1 MKANYLWMLL
11 FTIAGLFNT
20 SAQHKMEDLNRGLV
34 AIRTNPKEVY
44 VAWRLLESDSKN
56 VSFNVYRDGVLL
68 NDQPIKQSTNF
79 LDTTIK
85 NATYQIKAV
94 LNNKE
99 VLASEKVK
107 VWQQNYLEIPL
118 QIPQGGTTP
127 DGVSYTY
134 TANDASVG
142 DLDGDGQ
149 YEVILKWNPTNAKDN
164 SHEGYTGNV
173 YIDAYTM
180 TGKLKWRVDLGINIR
195 AGAHYTQFMVYDLDG
210 DGKAEM
216 ACKTADGTKDG
227 LGNIIGETNKDY
239 RNKVGR
245 ITQGSEYLTVF
256 DGETGKAIST
266 TDYVPA
272 RGDLE
277 AWGDTYGNR
286 VDRFL
291 GGVAYLDGQHPSLVM
306 CRGYY
311 TRTVIAAW
319 DFKDGQLLKRWVFD
333 TDDKVNQE
341 YAGQGNHSLSIADV
355 DEDGK
360 DEIIYGSMTVDNDG
374 TGLYTTGL
382 GHGDALH
389 VSDFDPNRPG
399 LEVFMPHEN
408 KKDGVTF
415 RSARTGE
422 IIWQH
427 KKNIDVG
434 RGLAADIDSTHLGAE
449 FWAMGDMGVY
459 NVKGKVVDSKIPSI
473 NFTIWWDNDLQRE
486 LLDGT
491 TISKYGIGTIFTAEN
506 CSSNNGT
513 KATPSLQADLF
524 GDWREEVMFRTS
536 DNSALRIYINS
547 DVSTRRLTTLMHNR
561 QYRMAIVWQNVGYN
575 QPPWPSFYL
584 GYGMDS
590 LDKTTINK

>member
-68 NDQPIKQSTNF
+68 NNQPIKQSTNF
-79 LDTTIK
+79 LDATIK

-94 LNNKE
+94 LDNKE

-266 TDYVPA
+266 TDYLPA

-473 NFTIWWDNDLQRE
+473 NFAIWWDNDLQRE

>member
-1 MKANYLWMLL
+1 MRTNYLWMLL
-11 FTIAGLFNT
+11 FIIAGLFNT
-20 SAQHKMEDLNRGLV
+20 SAQHKLEDLNRGLV
-34 AIRTNPKEVY
+34 AVRTNPNEVY

-68 NDQPIKQSTNF
+68 NNQPIKQSTNF
-79 LDTTIK
+79 LDVSVQD
-85 NATYQIKAV
+85 ATYQVKTV
-94 LNNKE
+94 LDTKE
-99 VLASEKVK
+99 VSASEKVK

-227 LGNIIGETNKDY
+227 LGNIIGKTNKDY

-245 ITQGSEYLTVF
+245 ITQGTEYLTIF

-319 DFKDGQLLKRWVFD
+319 DFKDGQLFKRWVFD

-341 YAGQGNHSLSIADV
+341 YAGQGNHSLSIVDV

-449 FWAMGDMGVY
+449 FWALGDMGVY

-473 NFTIWWDNDLQRE
+473 NFAIWWDNDLQRE

-513 KATPSLQADLF
+513 KATSSLQADLF

-536 DNSALRIYINS
+536 DNSALRIYMNS

-584 GYGMDS
+584 GYSMDS
-590 LDKTTINK
+590 LVKTTINK

>member
-68 NDQPIKQSTNF
+68 NNQPIKQSTNF
-79 LDTTIK
+79 LDATIK

-94 LNNKE
+94 LDNKE
-99 VLASEKVK
+99 VLVSEKVK

-473 NFTIWWDNDLQRE
+473 NFAIWWDNDLQRE

>member
-1 MKANYLWMLL
+1 MG
-11 FTIAGLFNT
+11 F
-20 SAQHKMEDLNRGLV
+20 
-34 AIRTNPKEVY
+34 
-44 VAWRLLESDSKN
+44 LENS
-56 VSFNVYRDGVLL
+56 
-68 NDQPIKQSTNF
+68 
-79 LDTTIK
+79 
-85 NATYQIKAV
+85 
-94 LNNKE
+94 
-99 VLASEKVK
+99 
-107 VWQQNYLEIPL
+107 L
-118 QIPQGGTTP
+118 QCVCQ
-127 DGVSYTY
+127 
-134 TANDASVG
+134 
-142 DLDGDGQ
+142 
-149 YEVILKWNPTNAKDN
+149 
-164 SHEGYTGNV
+164 
-173 YIDAYTM
+173 
-180 TGKLKWRVDLGINIR
+180 
-195 AGAHYTQFMVYDLDG
+195 
-210 DGKAEM
+210 
-216 ACKTADGTKDG
+216 
-227 LGNIIGETNKDY
+227 
-239 RNKVGR
+239 
-245 ITQGSEYLTVF
+245 
-256 DGETGKAIST
+256 
-266 TDYVPA
+266 
-272 RGDLE
+272 
-277 AWGDTYGNR
+277 
-286 VDRFL
+286 
-291 GGVAYLDGQHPSLVM
+291 
-306 CRGYY
+306 
-311 TRTVIAAW
+311 
-319 DFKDGQLLKRWVFD
+319 VFD

-399 LEVFMPHEN
+399 IEVFMPHEN

-473 NFTIWWDNDLQRE
+473 NFAIWWDNDLQRE

-536 DNSALRIYINS
+536 DNSTLRIYINS

>member
-68 NDQPIKQSTNF
+68 NNQPIKQSTNF
-79 LDTTIK
+79 LDATIK

-94 LNNKE
+94 LDNKE
-99 VLASEKVK
+99 VLVSEKVK

-266 TDYVPA
+266 TDYLPA

-473 NFTIWWDNDLQRE
+473 NFAIWWDNDLQRE

>member
-34 AIRTNPKEVY
+34 AIRINPKEVY

-68 NDQPIKQSTNF
+68 NNQPIKQSTNF
-79 LDTTIK
+79 LDATIK
-85 NATYQIKAV
+85 NATYQINAV

-216 ACKTADGTKDG
+216 ASKTADGTKDG

-239 RNKVGR
+239 RN
-245 ITQGSEYLTVF
+245 
-256 DGETGKAIST
+256 
-266 TDYVPA
+266 
-272 RGDLE
+272 
-277 AWGDTYGNR
+277 
-286 VDRFL
+286 
-291 GGVAYLDGQHPSLVM
+291 
-306 CRGYY
+306 
-311 TRTVIAAW
+311 
-319 DFKDGQLLKRWVFD
+319 
-333 TDDKVNQE
+333 
-341 YAGQGNHSLSIADV
+341 
-355 DEDGK
+355 
-360 DEIIYGSMTVDNDG
+360 
-374 TGLYTTGL
+374 
-382 GHGDALH
+382 
-389 VSDFDPNRPG
+389 
-399 LEVFMPHEN
+399 
-408 KKDGVTF
+408 
-415 RSARTGE
+415 
-422 IIWQH
+422 
-427 KKNIDVG
+427 
-434 RGLAADIDSTHLGAE
+434 
-449 FWAMGDMGVY
+449 
-459 NVKGKVVDSKIPSI
+459 
-473 NFTIWWDNDLQRE
+473 
-486 LLDGT
+486 
-491 TISKYGIGTIFTAEN
+491 N
-506 CSSNNGT
+506 CS
-513 KATPSLQADLF
+513 ADK
-524 GDWREEVMFRTS
+524 R
-536 DNSALRIYINS
+536 
-547 DVSTRRLTTLMHNR
+547 
-561 QYRMAIVWQNVGYN
+561 
-575 QPPWPSFYL
+575 P
-584 GYGMDS
+584 
-590 LDKTTINK
+590 

>member
-1 MKANYLWMLL
+1 MLL

-68 NDQPIKQSTNF
+68 NNQPIKQSTNF
-79 LDTTIK
+79 LDATIK

-94 LNNKE
+94 LDNKE
-99 VLASEKVK
+99 VLVSEKVK

-266 TDYVPA
+266 TDYLPA

-473 NFTIWWDNDLQRE
+473 NFAIWWDNDLQRE

>member
-34 AIRTNPKEVY
+34 AIRINPKEVY

-68 NDQPIKQSTNF
+68 NNQPIKQSTNF
-79 LDTTIK
+79 LDATIK
-85 NATYQIKAV
+85 NATYQINAV

-216 ACKTADGTKDG
+216 ASKTADGTKDG

-245 ITQGSEYLTVF
+245 ITQGPEYLTIF

-399 LEVFMPHEN
+399 IEVFMPHEN

-473 NFTIWWDNDLQRE
+473 NFAIWWDNDLQRE

-536 DNSALRIYINS
+536 DNSTLRIYINS